1 MQDGHTALETLK
13 EAWLLAKQY
22 SFQAFIPGKPGK
34 NVLIV
39 FETVFEINFDISDV
53 FVQLGQ

>member
-39 FETVFEINFDISDV
+39 SEIVFEINFDISDM
-53 FVQLGQ
+53 FEQLGQ

>member
-39 FETVFEINFDISDV
+39 FEIVFEINFDISDV
-53 FVQLGQ
+53 FV